1 VLREA
6 IRRAPSDAAVLGLA
20 GPALR
25 RLGEARLAVDAL
37 QRAVQRTPTAALR
50 IELAQALWAAGDRSR
65 AVQEATL
72 ASRQT
77 PGDLSARYVLALML
91 AEQGDVPAAATA
103 LRAVIAGT
111 SDPSLRERATAALRR
126 VAPR

>member
-1 VLREA
+1 
-6 IRRAPSDAAVLGLA
+6 
-20 GPALR
+20 
-25 RLGEARLAVDAL
+25 
-37 QRAVQRTPTAALR
+37 
-50 IELAQALWAAGDRSR
+50 
-65 AVQEATL
+65 VQEATL

-91 AEQGDVPAAATA
+91 AEQGDVPAATTA